1 MITLS
6 KIKKMNYL
14 ASLFIIATLV
24 LSSCNTDDSRS
35 TNENEIA
42 ISNDNNENTTPE
54 NEEETSDNSSDM
66 NTENKARVVSVTTS
80 GSENNYT
87 FSVGI
92 SSPDTGCD
100 QYADWWEVVT
110 ENGTLLYRR
119 ILAHSHV
126 DEQPF
131 IRSGGTVAINASDI
145 VIIRAH
151 MNTSGY
157 GTDIYKGSI
166 NTGFTSDGVDDDF
179 AQNLETVD
187 PLPGGCAF

>member
-1 MITLS
+1 MS
-6 KIKKMNYL
+6 KKKKMNYL
-14 ASLFIIATLV
+14 ASLFIIITLA

-35 TNENEIA
+35 TSENEVA
-42 ISNDNNENTTPE
+42 INNEVNDATT
-54 NEEETSDNSSDM
+54 NEDDISSESDSETNSEE
-66 NTENKARVVSVTTS
+66 KARVVSVTTS
-80 GSENNYT
+80 GSENSYT

-100 QYADWWEVVT
+100 QYADWWEVLT
-110 ENGTLLYRR
+110 EDGTLLYRR

-126 DEQPF
+126 TEQPF
-131 IRSGGTVAINASDI
+131 IRSGGTVAITASDI
-145 VIIRAH
+145 VIVRAH

-166 NTGFTSDGVDDDF
+166 NTGFTSDGVNDDF